1 MKKYLILALIIIF
14 IITTTIITY
23 NYKSFG
29 NNEIF
34 YKLNQY
40 IYLDFKED
48 IFYYYYNNTEYLEED
63 YILEIK
69 HNDWKFLY
77 YNEDLYI
84 REKDY
89 NEAKEYYDNDSNYK
103 FYINIEEEYNS
114 TTIPLTI
121 TKDELHHIYNMQ
133 NIIKK
138 DSIKFENI
146 ETLGSLTKVSKDQ
159 KVTGIISLAYYKNNW
174 YYKTEI
180 MNEKDE
186 EYIIKLP
193 DSLNQR
199 IKDINNN

>member
-1 MKKYLILALIIIF
+1 MKKFLILALIIIF
-14 IITTTIITY
+14 VITSSIIAY

-40 IYLDFKED
+40 VYLDFKED

-89 NEAKEYYDNDSNYK
+89 NKAKEYYDNDSNYK

-121 TKDELHHIYNMQ
+121 NKDELHYIYNIQ
-133 NIIKK
+133 NIINK
-138 DSIKFENI
+138 DSIKFEDI
-146 ETLGSLTKVSKDQ
+146 EIHGSLTKVSKDQ

-186 EYIIKLP
+186 EYIVKLP